1 MYLAPRMTPA
11 AEQPADRAAWD
22 AALAECRRTQAA
34 VHASKDNAGVALD
47 EASTDHA
54 NAIDCLIITPAP
66 DQSAMLVKIE
76 FMASAYAQFAIEA
89 MMLQALVADGRRLL
103 VEG

>member
-1 MYLAPRMTPA
+1 MYLAPRITPV

-22 AALAECRRTQAA
+22 AALAECRRTQAT
-34 VHASKDNAGVALD
+34 VHASKDNAGAALD
-47 EASTDHA
+47 EASTEHA
-54 NAIDCLIITPAP
+54 SAIDCLAITPAP

-76 FMASAYAQFAIEA
+76 FLADAYAQFAIEA